1 MEQSVTKK
9 DNDKTSTTQFSN
21 KQTQSN
27 LINKNKIQKN

>member
-9 DNDKTSTTQFSN
+9 DNDKTSTTQFPD

-27 LINKNKIQKN
+27 PIQSHQQK